1 MREKLA
7 SYVRNIKAINIG
19 AAFMFR
25 GAEGDIILDPDEHLP
40 YDIDA
45 DELILDDEGF
55 AVLTMESLQ
64 RCELY
69 EGKKIHFTA
78 CIYKMKDGSDLDFIA
93 GRIIMTCCEADMSF
107 AGLICEYPKA
117 YELDD
122 REWVKISGILRVR
135 FDDEMQRNIPVC
147 RVVEMRRIE
156 KPDKEIISL
165 I

>member
-1 MREKLA
+1 M
-7 SYVRNIKAINIG
+7 
-19 AAFMFR
+19 
-25 GAEGDIILDPDEHLP
+25 
-40 YDIDA
+40 
-45 DELILDDEGF
+45 
-55 AVLTMESLQ
+55 
-64 RCELY
+64 
-69 EGKKIHFTA
+69 
-78 CIYKMKDGSDLDFIA
+78 DFIA